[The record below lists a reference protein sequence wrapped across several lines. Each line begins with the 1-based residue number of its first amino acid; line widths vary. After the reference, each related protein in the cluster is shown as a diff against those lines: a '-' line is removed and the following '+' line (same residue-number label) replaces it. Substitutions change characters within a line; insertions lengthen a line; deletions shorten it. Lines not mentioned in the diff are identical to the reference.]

1 MKQPDLSE
9 IPQLEAVQRL
19 LNIPPRLQAALDA
32 RAAEKALLSQLVEQ
46 WLDALRPE
54 MERMTREIV
63 ERSVQD
69 FWRRHATKPPHEE
82 SH

>member
-1 MKQPDLSE
+1 MKQPSLSE
-9 IPQLEAVQRL
+9 IPQLPSEQRL
-19 LNIPPRLQAALDA
+19 LDVPPRLQAALDA

-46 WLDALRPE
+46 WLQALRPE

-69 FWRRHATKPPHEE
+69 FWRRQSPKTPDA
-82 SH
+82 